1 MRRRLRK
8 FLPIVLIALVVQIL
22 APIAACWAAVIAA
35 SDPLYTAEICHDS
48 AGSTASQTG
57 NPADQTGHHVHDA
70 ACCLSCAAHTGAS
83 LDSPQPTTVAA
94 PYRQPERVVWRDRA
108 LHLCDSRA
116 GSHAQARAPPS
127 VS

>member
-22 APIAACWAAVIAA
+22 APIAACWAAVVAA
-35 SDPLYTAEICHDS
+35 SDPLYAAEICHDS
-48 AGSTASQTG
+48 AGSAASQTG
-57 NPADQTGHHVHDA
+57 NPAGQTGDHVHDGV
-70 ACCLSCAAHTGAS
+70 CCLSCAAHTAAS

-94 PYRQPERVVWRDRA
+94 PYRQPERVVWQDRA
-108 LHLCDSRA
+108 LHLSDSRA
-116 GSHAQARAPPS
+116 GSNAQARGPPS